1 MREAR
6 MATYPKPFK
15 DIPSLLLLLQQRGL
29 SIPDAAR
36 AARCL
41 QRIGYYRLSGYW
53 YPLRNSRADHSGR
66 MIIEEDFRPG
76 ATFAQVADLYVF
88 DKKLRLHFLDA
99 IERVEIAIRIKIAE
113 ILGRRDPLAYLNAS
127 ELHGNFSRK
136 AAKGPTHHERWL
148 ANYRRSEER
157 SKEDFIA
164 PFLSSHPGFEFPM
177 WMAVEF
183 WDFGN
188 LSHFLPGMKIQDRS
202 SLANEFG
209 LLREDLL
216 LSWVRAIHTVRN
228 TCAHHS
234 RLWNRPLADN
244 PKPPKVGD
252 SPLLDHLANDPHAQT
267 RLYAIAVALQF
278 LIRSDQPTSQWSDR
292 LKQLVSSFPA
302 GPNLSIKQG
311 AGFPENW
318 ERLAIWN

>member
-6 MATYPKPFK
+6 MAAYPKPFK

-53 YPLRNSRADHSGR
+53 YPLRRSHIDPAGNV
-66 MIIEEDFRPG
+66 IIEEDFRPG

-99 IERVEIAIRIKIAE
+99 IERVEIAIRIKIAD
-113 ILGRRDPLAYLNAS
+113 ILGRRDPLAYLNPS

-136 AAKGPTHHERWL
+136 IAKGSTNHERWL

-157 SKEDFIA
+157 SKEDFIT
-164 PFLSSHPGFEFPM
+164 PFLARHPGFEFPM

-188 LSHFLPGMKIQDRS
+188 LSHFLPGMKVQDRA

-216 LSWVRAIHTVRN
+216 LSWIRAIHTVRN

-244 PKPPKVGD
+244 PKPPRVGD
-252 SPLLDHLANDPHAQT
+252 SALLDHLANDSHAQT

-292 LKQLVSSFPA
+292 LKQLVNSFPT
-302 GPNLSIKQG
+302 GPNLSLKQG
-311 AGFPENW
+311 AGFPDNW
-318 ERLAIWN
+318 ENLAIWN